1 MLILFIL
8 NQVSLDFLLCPTC
21 VCSITNGC
29 YRPYKTWETGRRLIQ
44 AWSVFWHRYDSW
56 LHIRRTA
63 EQTLWVSVTVC
74 IINSSNGVKP
84 TWATIDS
91 LTEPKEIKN
100 ISGLGRHFGLGWNI
114 ALLWNMEIS
123 HCVCLPKV
131 SPIQHLYFVF
141 LREKFT
147 ACFGTAGSAFSL
159 LLVLKFIPKNTKAE
173 TTRGNTTGK
182 TYLLLFNLMVSA
194 V

>member
-74 IINSSNGVKP
+74 IINSSTGVKP

-91 LTEPKEIKN
+91 LTEPKEIKKHLWFRKTFWLRLEYCAFMKHGIQSLCVFTKSVPHTAPLLC
-100 ISGLGRHFGLGWNI
+100 ISQGEVYCMFWYCRECLQLAVGFKVHPQKYKSWN
-114 ALLWNMEIS
+114 NQR
-123 HCVCLPKV
+123 
-131 SPIQHLYFVF
+131 QHY
-141 LREKFT
+141 R
-147 ACFGTAGSAFSL
+147 
-159 LLVLKFIPKNTKAE
+159 
-173 TTRGNTTGK
+173 
-182 TYLLLFNLMVSA
+182 
-194 V
+194 